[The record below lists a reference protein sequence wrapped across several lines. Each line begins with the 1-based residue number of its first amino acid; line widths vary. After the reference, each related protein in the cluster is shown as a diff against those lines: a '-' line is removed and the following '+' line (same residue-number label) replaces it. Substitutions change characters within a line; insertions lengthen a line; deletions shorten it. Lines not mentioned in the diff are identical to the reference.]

1 MIQSF
6 LSNRHERVVLNGQS
20 SKWLDIKGGV
30 PQSSILGPSLLVY
43 IDNLPEGLTTSAKLS
58 ADDTSLFSM
67 VHDSAAPLTFA
78 NDDLLKISRWVYQW
92 KMIFNPDASKQT
104 QEIVFSRKANAN
116 NHRTVYFNNVPVMRE
131 KFKRN

>member
-1 MIQSF
+1 
-6 LSNRHERVVLNGQS
+6 
-20 SKWLDIKGGV
+20 
-30 PQSSILGPSLLVY
+30 
-43 IDNLPEGLTTSAKLS
+43 
-58 ADDTSLFSM
+58 M

-131 KFKRN
+131 NSKETMFVS